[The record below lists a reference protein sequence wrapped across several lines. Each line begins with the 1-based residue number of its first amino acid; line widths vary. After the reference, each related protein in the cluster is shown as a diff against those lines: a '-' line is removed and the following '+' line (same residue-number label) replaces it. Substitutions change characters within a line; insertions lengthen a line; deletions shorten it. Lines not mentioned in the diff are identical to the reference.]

1 MAKRL
6 LCAGIFWAAVLAY
19 VPAFADSPPPL
30 LGMCPQEH
38 SAIWVQDLPFGETT
52 LVVVHPWTFGVSTTY
67 VITLDGAPLAALGAG
82 QHVIWRT
89 APRDLVLEMKSRDGL
104 HPPQNLRAEPG
115 RTYYFR
121 ASSRGLERTTEAEGR
136 QLVEIS
142 SHVEVQ
148 ID

>member
-1 MAKRL
+1 MAKR

-19 VPAFADSPPPL
+19 APAFADLSRPL
-30 LGMCPQEH
+30 LGVWEQAH
-38 SAIWVQDLPFGETT
+38 SAIWVQDMPFAETM
-52 LVVVHPWTFGVSTTY
+52 LVVVHPWAFGVSTTY
-67 VITLDGAPLAALGAG
+67 LITLDGAPLAALGAG

-89 APRDLVLEMKSRDGL
+89 APRYLVLGMKSRDGL
-104 HPPQNLRAEPG
+104 HPPQNLGAEPG

-142 SHVEVQ
+142 SPVDAQ
-148 ID
+148 LD